1 MTKDT
6 ETDSPKR
13 KRRGASVLSGVLLA
27 MVVGGLGG
35 YGVTSFGSGRQT
47 IGAVGG
53 KEIDV
58 NQYARA
64 LQGEINALSQQTGTP
79 LDIQQAL
86 ALGVDARVRQG
97 LVSQTALD
105 AEAERIG
112 LSVGDAVLAKQVTA
126 MPAFKGSSGA
136 FDPAVY
142 AEALR
147 RYNLSKTEFEDG
159 MRADLSRALLT
170 GAIAGGFTA
179 PEAVAD
185 VLETYIAERRGL
197 TVLTL
202 TERGLPAP
210 LAEADD
216 AALKAFYEANLGA
229 FTKPEAK
236 RITYAALLPETLAAS
251 MPVDEAELRKLYDE
265 RKADYVKP
273 ERRLVE
279 RLVFPS
285 EAEAKAAKARL
296 DAGESFEALVK
307 ERGLKLIDIDLGDVS
322 IEELGAA
329 GAGVYA
335 LAEPGVTGPLPS
347 DFGPALFRMNGILA
361 AQETTFDAAK
371 AELTTES
378 QMDAARRAIGD
389 KLEAVDDAL
398 AGGATL
404 QDLARE
410 QGMTLAEIDF
420 SAVADD
426 KIAGYPAFRT
436 AAENLQ
442 DGDFAEA
449 VQLEDGGLVALQ
461 FVQIVPPAP
470 IPFDA
475 TRDAVEQAWH
485 KDALHKALLAR
496 AEEIRKEVAGG
507 ANLGKFGILD
517 VTPEITRDGTI
528 EGTPPQ
534 LLAEAFKMTEGKLN
548 LIETP
553 DYVGLVLLD
562 QVIPADKDSDEG
574 KALRTGLSAQFEQAL
589 GQDAY
594 ALFATGLAN
603 SGGIQFNQSAL
614 DAIHAQL
621 R

>member
-13 KRRGASVLSGVLLA
+13 KRRGTSVLSGVLLA

-53 KEIDV
+53 KEIDA

-64 LQGEINALSQQTGTP
+64 LRSEMNALSQQTGTQI
-79 LDIQQAL
+79 DIQQAL
-86 ALGVDARVRQG
+86 ALGVGSRVQQG

-105 AEAERIG
+105 AEADRIG
-112 LSVGDAVLAKQVTA
+112 LSVGDEALAKQITA

-136 FDPAVY
+136 FDNSVY
-142 AEALR
+142 AETLR
-147 RYNLSKTEFEDG
+147 RNNMSKTEFEDEV
-159 MRADLSRALLT
+159 RADLSRALLT
-170 GAIAGGFTA
+170 GAVAGGFAA
-179 PEAVAD
+179 PEAVTEA
-185 VLETYIAERRGL
+185 LETYIAERRGL

-202 TERGLPAP
+202 TERGLTAP

-216 AALKAFYEANLGA
+216 AALKAYYEAHLGD

-236 RITYAALLPETLAAS
+236 RIAYAALLPETLAAS

-285 EAEAKAAKARL
+285 EEEAKAAKARL
-296 DAGESFEALVK
+296 DAGETFEKLVE
-307 ERGLKLIDIDLGDVS
+307 ERGLKLIDIDMGDVS
-322 IEELGAA
+322 VAELGAA
-329 GAGVYA
+329 GEGVFA
-335 LAEPGVTGPLPS
+335 LTEPGVTGPLPS
-347 DFGPALFRMNGILA
+347 DFGPALYRMNGILA
-361 AQETTFDAAK
+361 AQETTFDEAK

-404 QDLARE
+404 QDLVRE
-410 QGMTLAEIDF
+410 QGMTLGEIDF
-420 SAVADD
+420 SAASDD
-426 KIAGYPAFRT
+426 KIAGYPAFRA
-436 AAENLQ
+436 AAENIQ
-442 DGDFAEA
+442 DGDFPEA

-461 FVQIVPPAP
+461 FDQIVPPAP
-470 IPFDA
+470 IPFDEA
-475 TRDAVEQAWH
+475 RDAVEQAWH

-496 AEEIRKEVAGG
+496 ADGIRKEVEGG

-517 VTPEITRDGTI
+517 VTPEIARDGTI
-528 EGTPPQ
+528 ESTPPQ
-534 LLAEAFKMTEGKLN
+534 LLAEAFKMTEGEL
-548 LIETP
+548 LLVETP

-562 QVIPADKDSDEG
+562 HVIPADMDSDEG
-574 KALRTGLSAQFEQAL
+574 KALRAGISAQFEQAL

-594 ALFATGLAN
+594 ALFANGLAN

>member
-1 MTKDT
+1 MSKDT

-13 KRRGASVLSGVLLA
+13 KRRGTSVLSGVLLA

-35 YGVTSFGSGRQT
+35 YGVTNFGSGRQT
-47 IGAVGG
+47 IGSVGG
-53 KEIDV
+53 KEIDA

-64 LQGEINALSQQTGTP
+64 LRGEINALSQQTGTP
-79 LDIQQAL
+79 IDIQQAL

-97 LVSQTALD
+97 LVTQTALD
-105 AEAERIG
+105 AEADRIG
-112 LSVGDAVLAKQVTA
+112 LSVGDEALAKQITA

-136 FDPAVY
+136 FDNSVY
-142 AEALR
+142 AETLR
-147 RYNLSKTEFEDG
+147 RNNMNKAEFEG
-159 MRADLSRALLT
+159 EMRADLSRALLT
-170 GAIAGGFTA
+170 GAVAGGFTA
-179 PEAVAD
+179 PEAVSDA
-185 VLETYIAERRGL
+185 LQSFIAERRGL

-210 LAEADD
+210 LPAADD
-216 AALKAFYEANLGA
+216 AALKAYYEANLGA

-236 RITYAALLPETLAAS
+236 RISYAALLPETLAAS
-251 MPVDEAELRKLYDE
+251 MTVDEAELRKLYDE

-279 RLVFPS
+279 RLVFPT
-285 EAEAKAAKARL
+285 EEEAKAAKARL
-296 DAGESFEALVK
+296 DAGESFEKLVE
-307 ERGLKLIDIDLGDVS
+307 ERGLKLIDIDMGDVS
-322 IEELGAA
+322 VEELGAA
-329 GAGVYA
+329 GAGVFA
-335 LAEPGVTGPLPS
+335 LTEPGVTAPLPS
-347 DFGPALFRMNGILA
+347 DFGPALYRMNGILA
-361 AQETTFDAAK
+361 AQETTFDEAK

-378 QMDAARRAIGD
+378 RMDAARRAIGD

-404 QDLARE
+404 QDLVRE
-410 QGMTLAEIDF
+410 QGMTLGEIDF
-420 SAVADD
+420 SAASDD

-436 AAENLQ
+436 AAEALQ
-442 DGDFAEA
+442 DGDFPEA

-461 FVQIVPPAP
+461 FDQIVPPAP
-470 IPFDA
+470 IPFDEA
-475 TRDAVEQAWH
+475 REAVELAWH
-485 KDALHKALLAR
+485 KDALRKALVAR
-496 AEEIRKEVAGG
+496 AEEIRKEVEGG

-517 VTPEITRDGTI
+517 VTPEIARDGTI

-534 LLAEAFKMTEGKLN
+534 LLTEAFKMKAGELR
-548 LIETP
+548 LVETP

-562 QVIPADKDSDEG
+562 QVIPADKDSEDG
-574 KALRTGLSAQFEQAL
+574 KALRAGITAQFEQAL

-594 ALFATGLAN
+594 ALFANGLAN